1 MTDERW
7 AEFMAAMPT
16 KKYTALKAIKD
27 KCIECKGGEG
37 ELKPCE
43 IKTCP
48 LYWFLYQKKVKENEA
63 RAKGISDEQKEHLKK
78 MTEKRLRNKLKTET
92 GDDHDNG

>member
-1 MTDERW
+1 MTDEKW

-48 LYWFLYQKKVKENEA
+48 LYWFLYQKSVEKREAKE
-63 RAKGISDEQKEHLKK
+63 KGISDELREHLKK
-78 MTEKRLRNKLKTET
+78 ITKKRLENKRRRETES
-92 GDDHDNG
+92 NNVE

>member
-1 MTDERW
+1 MNDEKW

-48 LYWFLYQKKVKENEA
+48 LYWYLLAYKRKKEA
-63 RAKGISDEQKEHLKK
+63 TPKRTMSDEQKAK
-78 MTEKRLRNKLKTET
+78 MREGLVRKREMGAK
-92 GDDHDNG
+92 